1 MSKAKRP
8 ARSRE
13 LGRPQSNSAGRRG
26 AAALTGFPPALE
38 NCWRDLVDRPRI
50 GLAIFLL
57 LGLLVGGAYLIFER
71 THMDGWGFPL
81 DDPWIHFQFARN
93 IADGHGFALN
103 AGEPVSG
110 STSPL
115 WTLLLA
121 GVHLVAWNTNAVA
134 LAAKL
139 IGILLLGVSGYL
151 GGQLLR
157 CWGASAGIAAFGGVA
172 LLTMAPLGWGAV
184 SGLEVSLYVALSLGA
199 LLAGQDIGTF
209 RRRLLTSALFAL
221 AVYARPECLVLLGI
235 YVLDRALLGRE
246 SCRWKH
252 LFQVSLLSIIWMVP
266 YALLNYSLSGVVFPH
281 TFRVKVGGGGLV
293 GTLSRG
299 EFSAVGRLLYSSGPS
314 YVGDL
319 IGHLF
324 RSNPL
329 LPWGVLAGFFL
340 VTPRLL
346 RGERRTLLPILIV
359 LLYAYLLGVAAPFR
373 GAAFQGGR
381 YIANLVALAALLGVW
396 GWSELVRQIRI
407 RAATGGFVIAV
418 LLIAAGVFNQVTAG
432 ASTAR
437 NAVRSAKSIAAV
449 QVHLGHWLRDN
460 TPADAVVATNDIGA
474 ISYFSERR
482 VLDLAGLANP
492 DVVPYLREHR
502 GIDPAAKAYLR
513 KAKPDYLV
521 LFPRWFPTLIMST
534 PHVFET
540 RVDYLENTASEWT
553 FFPRAETIAGVLLT
567 RIVVDAT
574 PTTMIVLRPDW
585 EAPPLAG
592 PS

>member
-1 MSKAKRP
+1 MPKAKRP
-8 ARSRE
+8 AKPKDQ
-13 LGRPQSNSAGRRG
+13 GRPMASSPSKRG
-26 AAALTGFPPALE
+26 PVARVSFPPALE
-38 NCWRDLVDRPRI
+38 NGWRDLALRPRF

-57 LGLLVGGAYLIFER
+57 LGLLVGGAYLIFEQSQ
-71 THMDGWGFPL
+71 MNGWGFPL

-121 GVHLVAWNTNAVA
+121 AVHLVAQDASAVA
-134 LAAKL
+134 FVAKL
-139 IGILLLGVSGYL
+139 IGFLLLGVSGYL

-157 CWGASAGIAAFGGVA
+157 RWGATAGIAAFGGVA
-172 LLTMAPLGWGAV
+172 LVTMAPLGWGAL

-199 LLAGQDIGTF
+199 LLAGQDIRTF
-209 RRRLLTSALFAL
+209 KRRLLTSALFAL
-221 AVYARPECLVLLGI
+221 AVYARPECLALLGI
-235 YVLDRALLGRE
+235 YVFDRALLGRAPG
-246 SCRWKH
+246 RWMN
-252 LFQVSLLSIIWMVP
+252 LLQVVLLSIIWMVP
-266 YALLNYSLSGVVFPH
+266 YALLNYSLSGLIFPH
-281 TFRVKVGGGGLV
+281 TFRVKVGGVGLV

-299 EFSAVGRLLYSSGPS
+299 EFGAFSRLLFSSGPS
-314 YVGDL
+314 YVGDF

-329 LPWGVLAGFFL
+329 LPWGVLASVFL

-346 RGERRTLLPILIV
+346 RSERRTLLPVLLV

-381 YIANLVALAALLGVW
+381 YIANLVAVATLVGVW
-396 GWSELVRQIRI
+396 GWSELVRQVHV
-407 RAATGGFVIAV
+407 RAVTGGLVLAV
-418 LLIAAGVFNQVTAG
+418 LLIAAGTFNQLTAG

-437 NAVRSAKSIAAV
+437 NAVRSAKSIEAV
-449 QVHLGHWLRDN
+449 QVQLGRWLHEN
-460 TPADAVVATNDIGA
+460 TPVDAVVAANDIGA

-482 VLDLAGLANP
+482 ILDLAGLANP
-492 DVVPYLREHR
+492 DVVPYLKEHR

-513 KAKPDYLV
+513 KAQPDYMV

-534 PHVFET
+534 PHAFET
-540 RVDYLENTASEWT
+540 RADYLENTASEWT
-553 FFPRAETIAGVLLT
+553 FFPRAETIAGVLLL
-567 RIVVDAT
+567 RIALDAN

-585 EAPPLAG
+585 EAPPIAG
-592 PS
+592 PR